1 MNNLN
6 MRTMRLTVLILVL
19 VFCGTTLFAGGAKE
33 NPKAGPVALRW
44 MMQAGTPTE
53 VEQWKEL
60 AADVTKKYPN
70 ITVTLETTDF
80 SSYWTKLPAEIAS
93 GTTADILYMQS
104 LRTKGFAEK
113 AARPMNDYINADKEL
128 DYKDF
133 VEAIMNGLS
142 VDGKIYGLPYDIGP
156 YMLFY
161 NADLFDRYG
170 VPYPDDK
177 MDWRGFLDR
186 ARKLTRDGNYGYAIS
201 THFDRSIPFIW
212 GNGGVFFDKSGRY
225 NIMDPKTIEALKF
238 YHSLLAIEKVAQ
250 PIADTGNVNQDRE
263 TFYSGKA
270 GMYMD
275 GPWNITNI
283 KRFGKF
289 RVGAAPM
296 VIGVEKRVTP
306 TIGSGFMISKTSKFP
321 EETYRAITVITSKQS
336 LEKLATWG
344 RALPAR
350 KSVMSVFAKNH
361 SDVIGLSQ
369 ALEVSAQPGVS
380 VAYEA
385 PATYQEAYQILVKNL
400 TEPVLVG
407 KETVEVA
414 AAKTQRL
421 LDGIRP

>member
-1 MNNLN
+1 MA
-6 MRTMRLTVLILVL
+6 RWVLTVLVLVL
-19 VFCGTTLFAGGAKE
+19 WGASLYAGGAKE
-33 NPKAGPVALRW
+33 QKKGGPVTLRW

-53 VEQWKEL
+53 VEQWREL
-60 AADVTKKYPN
+60 AGDVTKKFPQ

-104 LRTKGFAEK
+104 LRTKGFAER
-113 AARPMNDYINADKEL
+113 AARPLNDYINAEKEL
-128 DYKDF
+128 DYYDF
-133 VEAIMNGLS
+133 VEAIMKGLS
-142 VDGKIYGLPYDIGP
+142 VGGKIYGLPYDIGP
-156 YMLFY
+156 YLLFF

-170 VPYPDDK
+170 VPYPDEK
-177 MDWRGFLDR
+177 MDWQGFLDR

-201 THFDRSIPFIW
+201 THFDRNVPFIW
-212 GNGGVFFDKSGRY
+212 GNGGVFFDQSGRY
-225 NIMDPKTIEALKF
+225 NIMDPKTIEAIKF
-238 YHSLLAIEKVAQ
+238 YHGLLAIERVAQ

-283 KRFGKF
+283 KRNGKF
-289 RVGAAPM
+289 RLGAAPM
-296 VIGVEKRVTP
+296 VIGVEKRITP
-306 TIGSGFMISKTSKFP
+306 TIGSGFMVSKTSKFP
-321 EETYRAITVITSKQS
+321 EEAFKAITVITSKES
-336 LEKLATWG
+336 MEKLAKWG

-350 KSVMSVFAKNH
+350 KSVMDVFAKNH
-361 SDVIGLSQ
+361 ADVIGLSR
-369 ALEVSAQPGVS
+369 ALEISAQAGVS

-407 KETVEVA
+407 KETVEAA

-421 LDGIRP
+421 LDAIRP